1 MAILGEVVLSKS
13 CSQLQYQ
20 RSIRLTACR
29 APQTIG
35 LFLGNIEVPFPESLG
50 DTAYRDTVV
59 NPLVLIMG
67 EPAVFKGAD

>member
-1 MAILGEVVLSKS
+1 LL
-13 CSQLQYQ
+13 
-20 RSIRLTACR
+20 
-29 APQTIG
+29 
-35 LFLGNIEVPFPESLG
+35 LGNIEVPFPESLG